1 MLLSITS
8 TRILIIYIRL
18 NKMKTEKQIE
28 KRIAELKEQLYSQSF
43 ERKDTSYK
51 SGRYFGTHAADVS
64 DCLVIG
70 VAART
75 PYLNT
80 YICVKDT
87 PENIALN
94 AEYSHLRDKLDALR
108 LKKANSNLSAK
119 IRDVI
124 KFGKWDAVKNP
135 NGQYFSAG
143 VYRAAFDRYGN
154 VIASVKGGFHDSCPY
169 LTDSKK
175 WVSKLEKT
183 LNSLP
188 DVHVVLKCD
197 GSCGEL
203 FLRDYYEFENKKP
216 KVYVVPNMQRGG
228 VHVNMQI
235 L

>member
-1 MLLSITS
+1 
-8 TRILIIYIRL
+8 
-18 NKMKTEKQIE
+18 MKTEKQIE
-28 KRIAELKEQLYSQSF
+28 KKIAELKERLYSQSF

-51 SGRYFGTHAADVS
+51 SGRYFGTHAADVR
-64 DCLVIG
+64 DCLVLES
-70 VAART
+70 VART
-75 PYLNT
+75 RYLNT
-80 YICVKDT
+80 YICVKNTD
-87 PENIALN
+87 ENTLLR
-94 AEYSHLRDKLDALR
+94 AEYFNLKLKLQE
-108 LKKANSNLSAK
+108 LKIKKANSNLSAK

-124 KFGKWDAVKNP
+124 KFGKWDAIKNP
-135 NGQYFSAG
+135 DGQYFSAG
-143 VYRAAFDRYGN
+143 VYRVAFDKYGN
-154 VIASVKGGFHDSCPY
+154 IIASVHGGFRDSCPY
-169 LTDSKK
+169 LVDSKK

-216 KVYVVPNMQRGG
+216 KVYTVPNMQHGG